1 MLMLGVSARETP
13 ASAWRAQRAQG
24 IISDGQSRGL
34 ALGVGT
40 SEARSAALVPRENN
54 NSEVGSATPTAMAVG
69 KARGPEPEPPKCLAG
84 MV

>member
-1 MLMLGVSARETP
+1 MLGVSAPETP

-40 SEARSAALVPRENN
+40 SEARFTGLVP
-54 NSEVGSATPTAMAVG
+54 
-69 KARGPEPEPPKCLAG
+69 
-84 MV
+84 